1 MRILQTLALPL
12 GYAAAR
18 TMKEAGRAL
27 SGNHF
32 FFGHSIWRLIVL
44 VRTFD
49 ADKIENHFAIAF
61 FEIQKL
67 NPKTRW

>member
-1 MRILQTLALPL
+1 
-12 GYAAAR
+12 
-18 TMKEAGRAL
+18 MKEAGRAL